1 MPSSDDRFDGDDC
14 YIKVNPSGG
23 YFHMHAEGNV
33 SEIKLIDIASAI
45 SRQCRFTGHL
55 LPEFDHYSVA
65 EHCVLVSALLKKM
78 GADTRLQFAGL
89 MHDAAEAY
97 LSDIAAPF
105 KRELGSY
112 YEAEAKIEKRI
123 NKKYGI
129 NLSEAEH
136 TALKKA
142 DWIAL
147 WIEARQIV
155 TGDVRKQDISEP
167 DEVESWKGY
176 ELYGEESL
184 DYMTPVQCWDR
195 RTARDQFLIRFA
207 ELCDEML

>member
-23 YFHMHAEGNV
+23 YFHLHAAGNV

-55 LPEFDHYSVA
+55 LPEVNHYSVA
-65 EHCVLVSALLKKM
+65 EHCVLVSALLKEM
-78 GADTRLQFAGL
+78 GADTKLQFAGL

-97 LSDIAAPF
+97 LADIAAPF
-105 KRELGSY
+105 KRELGQY
-112 YEAEAKIEKRI
+112 YEAEAKVEKRI
-123 NKKYGI
+123 NAKYGI
-129 NLSEAEH
+129 DLTEDEH
-136 TALKKA
+136 TLLKRA

-155 TGDVRKQDISEP
+155 VRDPEEIET
-167 DEVESWKGY
+167 WKGY
-176 ELYGEESL
+176 ELYGEESKKF
-184 DYMTPVQCWDR
+184 MTPVQCWDR
-195 RTARDQFLIRFA
+195 IVARDQFLIRWA

>member
-23 YFHMHAEGNV
+23 YFHMHAKGNI
-33 SEIKLIDIASAI
+33 SEIKLGDIAGAT

-55 LPEFDHYSVA
+55 LPEVDHYSVA
-65 EHCVLVSALLKKM
+65 EHCVLVSALLKAM
-78 GADTRLQFAGL
+78 GADTKLQFAGL

-112 YEAEAKIEKRI
+112 YEAEAKIEERV

-129 NLSEAEH
+129 NLTEDEH
-136 TALKKA
+136 TMLKKA
-142 DWIAL
+142 DWFAL

-155 TGDVRKQDISEP
+155 CRDPE
-167 DEVESWKGY
+167 ECESWKGY
-176 ELYGEESL
+176 ELYGEESK
-184 DYMTPVQCWDR
+184 DHMTAVQCWGR
-195 RTARDQFLIRFA
+195 RQAGIEFTLRFA
-207 ELCDEML
+207 ELCDEMLG

>member
-1 MPSSDDRFDGDDC
+1 MPSEDDRFDGDDC

-23 YFHMHAEGNV
+23 YFHLHAVGNV
-33 SEIKLIDIASAI
+33 SEIKIIDIAAAI

-55 LPEFDHYSVA
+55 LPEVEHYSVA
-65 EHCVLVSALLKKM
+65 EHCVLVSALLKDM
-78 GADTRLQFAGL
+78 GASTKLQFAGL

-112 YEAEAKIEKRI
+112 YEAEAKIEARI

-129 NLSEAEH
+129 ELTDTEH
-136 TALKKA
+136 RVLKKA

-155 TGDVRKQDISEP
+155 VRDPEEI
-167 DEVESWKGY
+167 ESWKGY
-176 ELYGEESL
+176 ELHGEESKNF
-184 DYMTPVQCWDR
+184 MTPVQCWNR
-195 RTARDQFLIRFA
+195 SMAANTFLVRWA
-207 ELCDEML
+207 ELADEML

>member
-23 YFHMHAEGNV
+23 YFHMHAAEDT
-33 SEIKLIDIASAI
+33 SEIHITDIAAAI

-55 LPEFDHYSVA
+55 LPEIDHYSVA
-65 EHCVLVSALLKKM
+65 EHCVLVSALLKEM

-112 YEAEAKIEKRI
+112 YEAEAKIETRI

-129 NLSEAEH
+129 NLSEPEH
-136 TALKKA
+136 TLLKKA

-155 TGDVRKQDISEP
+155 CRDP
-167 DEVESWKGY
+167 DEVETWKGY
-176 ELYGEESL
+176 ELYGQESHEH
-184 DYMTPVQCWDR
+184 MTPVQCWSR
-195 RTARDQFLIRFA
+195 GQAGIEFLLRFA
-207 ELCDEML
+207 ELCDELL